1 MMSNTLPFNAAAARE
16 ATRQAQTLDGQ
27 YLRKET
33 DDILNTIKTVAQAG
47 KSSTSSTHTN
57 EAIVKRLESLGY
69 AVNHVPSYGQREP
82 AYISI
87 SW

>member
-1 MMSNTLPFNAAAARE
+1 MSTTTQLNASAARKLT
-16 ATRQAQTLDGQ
+16 AQAQDLDGQ

-33 DDILNTIKTVAQAG
+33 DDILDTIRACALVG
-47 KSSTSSTHTN
+47 KSSISSTHTDSV
-57 EAIVKRLESLGY
+57 IVKRLESLGY